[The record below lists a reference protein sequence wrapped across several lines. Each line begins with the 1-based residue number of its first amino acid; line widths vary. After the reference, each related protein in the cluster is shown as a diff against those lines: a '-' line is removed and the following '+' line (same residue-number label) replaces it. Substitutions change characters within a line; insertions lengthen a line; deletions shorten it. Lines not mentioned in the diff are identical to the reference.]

1 MRGFALWRMNEFT
14 YDRTASQWRDF
25 GWVVDQ
31 HHWALPDSLPE
42 FVGRSHDSADTD
54 SNSNR
59 AGHRDPPC
67 FCALEQVDFFNY
79 SFV

>member
-1 MRGFALWRMNEFT
+1 MSLPMTGPPANGET
-14 YDRTASQWRDF
+14 SA
-25 GWVVDQ
+25 GWLTNTIGHCSV
-31 HHWALPDSLPE
+31 SLPE
-42 FVGRSHDSADTD
+42 FVGRSHASADTD